1 MLDGAL
7 DRDLTRVGRS
17 RIAGKGLF
25 AKRVIH
31 KGMRIVEYQG
41 RHLSLLEVMA
51 EHPAT
56 APNPYLLRLDE
67 GTVIDGADGG
77 SDARFVNHSCAPNC
91 IALAFNRRV
100 YVYALRDIARG
111 EELTMDY
118 RMRAPLDAAWS
129 ASEAARY
136 ACRCG
141 APECRGTRLSI
152 DIREGT

>member
-1 MLDGAL
+1 MLEGAL
-7 DRDLTRVGRS
+7 DRDLTRVARS

-25 AKRVIH
+25 AKRAIR

-41 RHLSLLEVMA
+41 RHRSLLDVMA

-56 APNPYLLRLDE
+56 PPNAYLLRLDE

-77 SDARFVNHSCAPNC
+77 SDARFVNHGCAPNC
-91 IALAFNRRV
+91 VALAFHRRV

-118 RMRAPLDAAWS
+118 QMRAPLDGVWS
-129 ASEAARY
+129 ASDAARY
-136 ACRCG
+136 TCRCG

-152 DIREGT
+152 AIRETT

>member
-1 MLDGAL
+1 MLEGAL

-25 AKRVIH
+25 AKRTIR

-41 RHLSLLEVMA
+41 RHRSLLDVMA
-51 EHPAT
+51 EHPAVT
-56 APNPYLLRLDE
+56 NPYLLRLDE

-91 IALAFNRRV
+91 VALAFNRRV
-100 YVYALRDIARG
+100 YVYAVRDIARG

-118 RMRAPLDAAWS
+118 QMRAPLDAAWS
-129 ASEAARY
+129 AADAARY

-141 APECRGTRLSI
+141 APGCRGTRLST
-152 DIREGT
+152 DIRDGT